1 MASNNFDLDE
11 DDAAWSVAERE
22 LLESPVE
29 RPKTKARVLRLSSC
43 FVMLNL
49 LFRNNRSSTRPP
61 QTFRISWLICQPR
74 TPMVTLGSFLKTS
87 K

>member
-29 RPKTKARVLRLSSC
+29 RPKTKASVLRLFSC

-49 LFRNNRSSTRPP
+49 LFRNDRSFTRPP
-61 QTFRISWLICQPR
+61 QTFKISWLISQPR
-74 TPMVTLGSFLKTS
+74 TPTATLGSFRKTS